1 MKLDRETAEAIV
13 RLAGSR
19 DFKVFLDWFDEAH
32 SIFINGAVMGFDENY
47 SPDVL
52 RGRAQALSILKR
64 EMEKAPEVA
73 GRIQKIS

>member
-1 MKLDRETAEAIV
+1 MKLDQDTAEAIV
-13 RLAGSR
+13 RLVSNR
-19 DFKVFLDWFDEAH
+19 DFKTFMDWFDEVH
-32 SIFINGAVMGFDENY
+32 STFVHGAVMGYDEHH

-52 RGRAQALSILKR
+52 RGRAQGISMLKH